1 MTDFSSVKEKNA
13 KDVLMFLF
21 ASSTSIWIACQSDSE
36 VSCIVDVLFLL
47 KLPLSPGLRF
57 LEYLL
62 NLFWNCVS
70 FKMDDDRE
78 LRITSGSIIG
88 VIMLLIAMLP
98 RDIRRDF
105 VSRLN
110 EMNLAQ
116 EREECNQVMIASDA
130 PENEDMGH
138 TTTASEGEV
147 LEDPPALE
155 SDGELSELFEAE

>member
-1 MTDFSSVKEKNA
+1 
-13 KDVLMFLF
+13 
-21 ASSTSIWIACQSDSE
+21 
-36 VSCIVDVLFLL
+36 
-47 KLPLSPGLRF
+47 
-57 LEYLL
+57 
-62 NLFWNCVS
+62 
-70 FKMDDDRE
+70 MDDDRE

-110 EMNLAQ
+110 EMTLAQ
-116 EREECNQVMIASDA
+116 EQEERNQVMVASDA
-130 PENEDMGH
+130 PENEDMGQA
-138 TTTASEGEV
+138 TTASEGEV